1 MDHAWLD
8 SLSEDWVSQPASDAS
23 AERMAPPA
31 DDVASRAQ
39 SRNQILCRDQTV
51 KFSVSSA
58 RNSSPVALSERSVND
73 LNVFSR
79 RRLSDRTRDTK
90 VHASDEVSQSVLFS
104 SVLRNSVQ
112 RRASSKR
119 QSETP
124 EWKRRLVHGKMSY
137 GEQRDLF
144 SSAAVGLQEMF
155 KPPTPGYVAVDQSE
169 TTLPSSPPLN
179 PRIAIDADLE
189 RFIASEDDDERNV
202 CVIGTPSPSPRKR
215 PPEMKYTFNVGGP
228 SPSVTND
235 SAMSTGL
242 AASLAWRGEKT
253 GPGDRKSSGQSV
265 TRNEDLSPIL
275 IGKRSGLDG
284 RVDFAPM
291 EVPVEQLKQKLERL
305 RVDQLLQSSGEDGKS
320 PSGTRHAGPETA
332 EDFIGGGGFINMQ
345 RGGRSGD
352 GSFYQRPLSSELGVD
367 SSEMLPEESLQ
378 ASTPKQFPTIRTQ
391 ASIPSA
397 SLRLSPAS
405 SLPHAP
411 FPSPDKRQV
420 EQGTTGSR
428 PAGSPLKLFGP
439 YDTFTNQ
446 TLLRRISQFEEAS
459 GSPSRVSSS
468 HVERQ
473 DPGNGSPL
481 PASGRTRSVSRFG
494 DGDLEGFEFTANLS
508 NEDSQV
514 QIDKDVASPMALPP
528 VTPLQPP
535 EDISEV
541 AGSRQQASPTHEA
554 SRANGLNAT
563 TVLSPDLDNG
573 VISSAD
579 PAKRDGDPEGKRT
592 RASPVKGPTPKRRR
606 TLHRSDV
613 AFRRQAVDSAH
624 QQMQSIMNAN
634 KQQQDYDAVLA
645 NPEPVASRSVASSD
659 SHLFLP
665 GMTEDSVLDIPQHGK
680 EAFKSRNMKADR
692 PRSIRTQD
700 FVDQAAQIM
709 AMIRSQVMPG
719 LASVEESEAENLGV
733 SPRLSLSDSCPE
745 STNEPLSRP
754 PSREGKPLP
763 RIPQR
768 QEDPEL
774 IRRLKQYQ
782 ERSDGAEVMASSVHS
797 MNLAPTGHNQ
807 RSRESSRPIQVCGD
821 IITDIPNVRISLSEA
836 PDVGP
841 PTGPSKE
848 FPTNSSERSTS
859 RTFPTTSSR
868 GSESRR
874 TIMPASVSHLI
885 PDKVGSMYLDK
896 HNNIWVKR
904 KDAHAEPAA
913 EAPSLGESE
922 DDPFASIPDLSVDIT
937 KELQNLRLAT
947 SQRICVARDAEV
959 QSSPETPHN
968 AQARQQ
974 DKRCLE
980 VRRESLHAAPVARE
994 QLEVRRST
1002 VSGSSVFQEDV
1013 DRGSNSASTRT
1024 GDRTGG
1030 SHSTTKRRNLTISFS
1045 SPIASII
1052 YDVAAE
1058 DVESLQDDDADSRHI
1073 GVKPASK
1080 NDPQPSSRGIMH
1092 RPSSGRG
1099 PDFVPRPVSR
1109 IDERDEEST
1118 EEIQPADDRQVSIV
1132 GENTIVSRKPVDVRH
1147 PSLSFIINHATP
1159 NNRGVVPFQ
1168 SADESAIIG
1177 QNVGRLSLSPLSEF
1191 TVNNSDPSFGFEVSY
1206 VMGQRR
1212 MATGDGSKRV
1222 MSMTIRELVDKLGE
1236 VEPYEP
1242 YWEDMTGLDLHGKQ
1256 LASLHMLGE
1265 FCGRVVTLDASEN
1278 KLGHLDGIPATVRH
1292 LKASHNLLTELT
1304 SWDHLMNLQNMD
1316 ISGNEIKS
1324 LSALKKLVH
1333 LRSILADDNQLT
1345 SLDGIEG
1352 LDGLISLRA
1361 RNNAIESVDF
1371 SGSSLSRLSDLDLRG
1386 NRISSLV
1393 KLERLPALARLN
1405 VRGNQLRTLTLT
1417 SRLEALRQ
1425 LDVSD
1430 NQLCQLNLGHMPGV
1444 RSVQADRNRI
1454 HQVSGCE
1461 QARRLDSLS
1470 LREQGGDKRLGL
1482 EFLRQAYEVRKLF
1495 LSGNYLRTFEP
1506 TIDFLNLQLLELA
1519 NCGLQTLPERMGQMM
1534 PNLRTLNINL
1544 NAVADLWPLQFLPR
1558 LKKLLA
1564 AGNRLA
1570 DATAAT
1576 QLLTDFPHIR
1586 QLDLRDNPMT
1596 LGLYCPATADGERG
1610 QGSEGFELT
1619 DASAER
1625 DGLFASR
1632 LDEATRLR
1640 RRLHQVVLVA
1650 NCRRLRKLDGLTV
1663 RRDEVLARDGLLEVL
1678 MREGVVSDDEA
1689 RDRVTM

>member
-23 AERMAPPA
+23 AERLPPLA
-31 DDVASRAQ
+31 DDAASRAQ
-39 SRNQILCRDQTV
+39 SRNQILCRDPGV
-51 KFSVSSA
+51 KFSVSAA
-58 RNSSPVALSERSVND
+58 RDTSSVVLSERSVNG
-73 LNVFSR
+73 LNVSAQR
-79 RRLSDRTRDTK
+79 RPSDLTRDTK
-90 VHASDEVSQSVLFS
+90 TPASDEVSQSALYS
-104 SVLRNSVQ
+104 SVLRNSIQ
-112 RRASSKR
+112 RRASSR
-119 QSETP
+119 RNSETP

-144 SSAAVGLQEMF
+144 SSAAVGLQDIF
-155 KPPTPGYVAVDQSE
+155 KPPTTSHGAVDRSE

-189 RFIASEDDDERNV
+189 RFIASEDDDEPNV

-215 PPEMKYTFNVGGP
+215 PHEMKYTFNVGGP
-228 SPSVTND
+228 SPSVTDD

-242 AASLAWRGEKT
+242 ATSLAWRGGKPLPE
-253 GPGDRKSSGQSV
+253 DRKSSGQSV

-275 IGKRSGLDG
+275 IGKRSDLDG
-284 RVDFAPM
+284 RVNFAPI

-305 RVDQLLQSSGEDGKS
+305 RVDRLQRS
-320 PSGTRHAGPETA
+320 PSDSCHSGPETT

-345 RGGRSGD
+345 RGGCSGD

-391 ASIPSA
+391 ASNPCA
-397 SLRLSPAS
+397 SLRLSPAPH
-405 SLPHAP
+405 LPRAP

-420 EQGTTGSR
+420 EQGTIGSR

-459 GSPSRVSSS
+459 GGLSRVSSS
-468 HVERQ
+468 NFERQ
-473 DPGNGSPL
+473 DPGHGSAS
-481 PASGRTRSVSRFG
+481 PASRRSRSVSRFG
-494 DGDLEGFEFTANLS
+494 DGHLEGFEFTANLS

-514 QIDKDVASPMALPP
+514 QVNRDFGSQKAISP
-528 VTPLQPP
+528 VTPSQVP
-535 EDISEV
+535 EDVSEV
-541 AGSRQQASPTHEA
+541 VGSKRQVSPAQGSRAKELDAS
-554 SRANGLNAT
+554 
-563 TVLSPDLDNG
+563 TVISPNIENG
-573 VISSAD
+573 VISSVD
-579 PAKRDGDPEGKRT
+579 SAKRHGDPEGKRT
-592 RASPVKGPTPKRRR
+592 RTSPAKGPTPKRRR

-624 QQMQSIMNAN
+624 QQMQSMMNAD
-634 KQQQDYDAVLA
+634 KREQDHDAALA
-645 NPEPVASRSVASSD
+645 DSGPVAPRSVTSSG
-659 SHLFLP
+659 SHAFLP
-665 GMTEDSVLDIPQHGK
+665 GITEDSVLDASQHGK
-680 EAFKSRNMKADR
+680 EAHKSRHVIVER

-719 LASVEESEAENLGV
+719 LASVEESEAENPGV
-733 SPRLSLSDSCPE
+733 SPRHSLSDSCPE

-782 ERSDGAEVMASSVHS
+782 ERSDGAEAMASSMQF
-797 MNLAPTGHNQ
+797 MNIAPSGHHQ
-807 RSRESSRPIQVCGD
+807 RSRESSRPMQVCGD

-836 PDVGP
+836 PDAGP
-841 PTGPSKE
+841 PTVPSKE
-848 FPTNSSERSTS
+848 FPTSSSERSTS

-896 HNNIWVKR
+896 RNNIWVKR
-904 KDAHAEPAA
+904 KDAHPVPAV

-922 DDPFASIPDLSVDIT
+922 DDPFASIPDLSVDVT
-937 KELQNLRLAT
+937 RELQNLRLAT
-947 SQRICVARDAEV
+947 SQKRSVSRGAEL
-959 QSSPETPHN
+959 QSSPVTPLDG
-968 AQARQQ
+968 QARQQ
-974 DKRCLE
+974 AEGCLE
-980 VRRESLHAAPVARE
+980 VTRKSPLAAPETRR
-994 QLEVRRST
+994 QLEVRRSMAST
-1002 VSGSSVFQEDV
+1002 SSVSQEDV
-1013 DRGSNSASTRT
+1013 DRGSNTASTRT

-1058 DVESLQDDDADSRHI
+1058 DMESLQDNDAGSCRV
-1073 GVKPASK
+1073 GTVKPASK
-1080 NDPQPSSRGIMH
+1080 NDPQPPSRGIMH

-1118 EEIQPADDRQVSIV
+1118 EEIQLTDDRQVSIV
-1132 GENTIVSRKPVDVRH
+1132 GENSIVSRKAANGRH
-1147 PSLSFIINHATP
+1147 PSLSFIVNHSTP

-1278 KLGHLDGIPATVRH
+1278 KLGHLDGIPPTVRH
-1292 LKASHNLLTELT
+1292 LNASHNLLTELT
-1304 SWDHLMNLQNMD
+1304 SWDHLMNLQYLD

-1333 LRSILADDNQLT
+1333 LRSIHADDNQLT

-1352 LDGLISLRA
+1352 LDGLLSLRA

-1371 SGSSLSRLSDLDLRG
+1371 SGSTLSRLSDLDLRA
-1386 NRISSLV
+1386 NRISSLL
-1393 KLERLPALARLN
+1393 KLEKLPALARLN
-1405 VRGNQLRTLTLT
+1405 VRGNQLRTLTLS
-1417 SRLEALRQ
+1417 SRLETLRQ

-1430 NQLCQLNLGHMPGV
+1430 NQLCLLNLAQMPGV

-1454 HQVSGCE
+1454 QQVNGCE

-1470 LREQGGDKRLGL
+1470 LREQGGDKGL
-1482 EFLRQAYEVRKLF
+1482 SLDFLRQAYEVRKLF

-1506 TIDFLNLQLLELA
+1506 TVDFLNLQLLELA
-1519 NCGLQTLPERMGQMM
+1519 NCGLQGLPERMGQMM

-1544 NAVADLWPLQFLPR
+1544 NAVTDLWPLQFLPR
-1558 LKKLLA
+1558 LKKLLT

-1576 QLLTDFPHIR
+1576 QLLTDFPHLR

-1596 LGLYCPATADGERG
+1596 LGLYCPATMDGARG
-1610 QGSEGFELT
+1610 HGSEGFELT

-1625 DGLFASR
+1625 DVLFASR

-1650 NCRRLRKLDGLTV
+1650 NCRRLRKLDGLTL
-1663 RRDEVLARDGLLEVL
+1663 RRDEVLARDGLLEMLV
-1678 MREGVVSDDEA
+1678 REGVVSDDEA
-1689 RDRVTM
+1689 PGRVTM

>member
-8 SLSEDWVSQPASDAS
+8 SLSEDWVSQPVSDAS
-23 AERMAPPA
+23 AERLPPLA
-31 DDVASRAQ
+31 DEPAQ
-39 SRNQILCRDQTV
+39 SRNQISCRDQTV
-51 KFSVSSA
+51 KFKVSST
-58 RNSSPVALSERSVND
+58 RDVNSVVLSERSANN
-73 LNVFSR
+73 LNASIR
-79 RRLSDRTRDTK
+79 RRPSDRTRDTK
-90 VHASDEVSQSVLFS
+90 ALASDEVSQSSLFS
-104 SVLRNSVQ
+104 SVLRNNVQ
-112 RRASSKR
+112 RRASPER
-119 QSETP
+119 QSVTP

-144 SSAAVGLQEMF
+144 SSAAVGLQDMF
-155 KPPTPGYVAVDQSE
+155 KPPISGHGAIDRSE

-189 RFIASEDDDERNV
+189 RFIASEDDDEPNV
-202 CVIGTPSPSPRKR
+202 RLIGTPSPSPRKQ
-215 PPEMKYTFNVGGP
+215 PHEIKYTFNVGGP
-228 SPSVTND
+228 SSSITDD
-235 SAMSTGL
+235 SAMSARP
-242 AASLAWRGEKT
+242 AASVAWRGGKSVPE
-253 GPGDRKSSGQSV
+253 DRKSSGQSV

-275 IGKRSGLDG
+275 IGKRSGQDG
-284 RVDFAPM
+284 RVNFAPI
-291 EVPVEQLKQKLERL
+291 EVPVDQLKQKLERL
-305 RVDQLLQSSGEDGKS
+305 RVDQLLRSSREDRTS
-320 PSGTRHAGPETA
+320 PSDARLVGPETT
-332 EDFIGGGGFINMQ
+332 EDCMDDGRFVNLQ

-352 GSFYQRPLSSELGVD
+352 GSFYQRPLSSELEVD

-391 ASIPSA
+391 ASVPHA
-397 SLRLSPAS
+397 SLRLSPTT
-405 SLPHAP
+405 SLPRAP

-420 EQGTTGSR
+420 EQSTTQSR
-428 PAGSPLKLFGP
+428 RGGSPLKLFGP

-459 GSPSRVSSS
+459 RSPSRGSSS
-468 HVERQ
+468 HFQHQ
-473 DPGNGSPL
+473 DPGHNSRSSP
-481 PASGRTRSVSRFG
+481 SGQIPFVSRFG
-494 DGDLEGFEFTANLS
+494 DGDLEGFEFTADLS
-508 NEDSQV
+508 NEYSQA
-514 QIDKDVASPMALPP
+514 QIVKDVAPGTALSP
-528 VTPLQPP
+528 VTPLQPT

-541 AGSRQQASPTHEA
+541 IGSRRQASSTREA
-554 SRANGLNAT
+554 GPAKGSDAT
-563 TVLSPDLDNG
+563 ALSPDIVNG
-573 VISSAD
+573 GISLAET
-579 PAKRDGDPEGKRT
+579 ANRTGDPEGKRT
-592 RASPVKGPTPKRRR
+592 RTSPAKGPTPKRRR

-624 QQMQSIMNAN
+624 QQMQSVMNA
-634 KQQQDYDAVLA
+634 KHQEKDHDVGLA
-645 NPEPVASRSVASSD
+645 TSELVASQSVTSSK
-659 SHLFLP
+659 SRAFLA
-665 GMTEDSVLDIPQHGK
+665 GMTEDSVLNIPQNGK
-680 EAFKSRNMKADR
+680 EALKSRDIIAER

-719 LASVEESEAENLGV
+719 LTSVEESEAENLGV
-733 SPRLSLSDSCPE
+733 SPRHSLSDSCPE

-782 ERSDGAEVMASSVHS
+782 ERSDGADALASSIPS
-797 MNLAPTGHNQ
+797 MNIAPTRYNQ
-807 RSRESSRPIQVCGD
+807 RSRESSRPMQVCGD
-821 IITDIPNVRISLSEA
+821 IITDIPNVRLSLSEA
-836 PDVGP
+836 PDVGQ
-841 PTGPSKE
+841 PTGPSNE

-896 HNNIWVKR
+896 HNNMWVKR
-904 KDAHAEPAA
+904 KNTHPVPAT

-922 DDPFASIPDLSVDIT
+922 DDPFASIPDLSVDMT

-947 SQRICVARDAEV
+947 SQRISAARDAEL
-959 QSSPETPHN
+959 QRSPETPRN
-968 AQARQQ
+968 ARAGEQ
-974 DKRCLE
+974 DEGCLSVGQRSPNATPMPE
-980 VRRESLHAAPVARE
+980 E
-994 QLEVRRST
+994 QLAVRRSMA
-1002 VSGSSVFQEDV
+1002 SSSLVFQDGV
-1013 DRGSNSASTRT
+1013 DQGSNTASTKA
-1024 GDRTGG
+1024 GGKAGG
-1030 SHSTTKRRNLTISFS
+1030 SHPTTKRRNLTISFS

-1058 DVESLQDDDADSRHI
+1058 DIVSLQDNDADSCRI
-1073 GVKPASK
+1073 GAVKPVLK
-1080 NDPQPSSRGIMH
+1080 NDPQPHFSSIMQ

-1099 PDFVPRPVSR
+1099 PGFVPRPVSR

-1118 EEIQPADDRQVSIV
+1118 EEIQPADERQVSIV
-1132 GENTIVSRKPVDVRH
+1132 GESSVVGRKPAHGRH
-1147 PSLSFIINHATP
+1147 PSLSFVINHATP

-1168 SADESAIIG
+1168 SADDSAIIG

-1304 SWDHLMNLQNMD
+1304 SWDHLMNLQYMD

-1324 LSALKKLVH
+1324 LSALKKLIH
-1333 LRSILADDNQLT
+1333 LRSIQADDNQLR
-1345 SLDGIEG
+1345 SLDGVQG
-1352 LDGLISLRA
+1352 LDGLLSLRA

-1371 SGSSLSRLSDLDLRG
+1371 SWSTLSRLSDLDLRG
-1386 NRISSLV
+1386 NRIGSLI
-1393 KLERLPALARLN
+1393 KLEKLPALARLN
-1405 VRGNQLRTLTLT
+1405 IRGNQLRTLTLS

-1430 NQLCQLNLGHMPGV
+1430 NQLCQLDLGHMPGV
-1444 RSVQADRNRI
+1444 RSVQADRNCI
-1454 HQVSGCE
+1454 HHVRGCE

-1470 LREQGGDKRLGL
+1470 LREQRGDKSLGL
-1482 EFLRQAYEVRKLF
+1482 DFLRQAYEVRKLF
-1495 LSGNYLRTFEP
+1495 LSGNYLQTFEP
-1506 TIDFLNLQLLELA
+1506 TVDFLNLQLLELA
-1519 NCGLQTLPERMGQMM
+1519 NCGLQRLPQRMGQMM
-1534 PNLRTLNINL
+1534 PNLRTININL
-1544 NAVADLWPLQFLPR
+1544 NAVKDLWPLQFLPR

-1564 AGNRLA
+1564 AGNRFA

-1576 QLLTDFPHIR
+1576 QLLTDFPHLR

-1596 LGLYCPATADGERG
+1596 LGLYCPTTADGGRG
-1610 QGSEGFELT
+1610 QGNEGFELM

-1625 DGLFASR
+1625 DVLFASR

-1663 RRDEVLARDGLLEVL
+1663 RRDEVLARDELLEVL
-1678 MREGVVSDDEA
+1678 VREGVVADGEA